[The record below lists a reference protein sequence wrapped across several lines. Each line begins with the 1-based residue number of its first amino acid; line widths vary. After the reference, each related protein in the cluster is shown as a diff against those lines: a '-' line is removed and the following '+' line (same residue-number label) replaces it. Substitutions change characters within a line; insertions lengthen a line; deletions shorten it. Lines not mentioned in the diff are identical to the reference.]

1 MRRMRRGCL
10 RSFLA
15 LVLLT
20 LWALPIAAL
29 AKETSQNWELVNPEG
44 VVKLE
49 PMEINPHPAS
59 LEGKTVVLRANG
71 KHNSDN
77 FQTQIAELLQKEVKG
92 IKIIKSWEAVPETF
106 RSSQNPD
113 LSKEFAQKIAALK
126 PDLVIGSQCD

>member
-1 MRRMRRGCL
+1 MKINFLKGL
-10 RSFLA
+10 LA
-15 LVLLT
+15 LMLL
-20 LWALPIAAL
+20 ALL
-29 AKETSQNWELVNPEG
+29 AMPCVSFSKEAIQEWEMVNPEG

-49 PMEINPHPAS
+49 PMEINPHPSS

-77 FQTQIAELLQKEVKG
+77 FQARIAELLQKEVKG

-113 LSKEFAQKIAALK
+113 LSKEFAKKIAALK

>member
-1 MRRMRRGCL
+1 MKINFLKGL
-10 RSFLA
+10 LA
-15 LVLLT
+15 LTLL
-20 LWALPIAAL
+20 ALL
-29 AKETSQNWELVNPEG
+29 AMPCASFSKEAIQEWEMVNPEG

-49 PMEINPHPAS
+49 PMEINPHPSS

-77 FQTQIAELLQKEVKG
+77 FQARIAELLQKEVKG
-92 IKIIKSWEAVPETF
+92 IKIIKSWEAVPESF

-113 LSKEFAQKIAALK
+113 LSKEFAKKIAALK

>member
-1 MRRMRRGCL
+1 MK
-10 RSFLA
+10 RSYLKGFLA
-15 LVLLT
+15 LTVLSL
-20 LWALPIAAL
+20 L
-29 AKETSQNWELVNPEG
+29 AMPVVSFSKEAIQDWEIINPEG
-44 VVKLE
+44 TIKLE
-49 PMEINPHPAS
+49 PMEINPHPSS

-77 FQTQIAELLQKEVKG
+77 FQARIAELLQKEVKG

-113 LSKEFAQKIAALK
+113 LSKEFAKKIAALK

>member
-1 MRRMRRGCL
+1 MRMNFL
-10 RSFLA
+10 RSLLVVTLLA
-15 LVLLT
+15 L
-20 LWALPIAAL
+20 L
-29 AKETSQNWELVNPEG
+29 AVPCVSFSKEISQEWEMVNPEG

-71 KHNSDN
+71 KHNSNN
-77 FQTQIAELLQKEVKG
+77 FQARIAELLQKEVKG

-106 RSSQNPD
+106 QSSQNPD
-113 LSKEFAQKIAALK
+113 LSKEFAKKIAALK

>member
-1 MRRMRRGCL
+1 MRRGCL

-15 LVLLT
+15 LVWLT

-29 AKETSQNWELVNPEG
+29 AKETSQDWELVNPEG

-77 FQTQIAELLQKEVKG
+77 FQTRIAELLQKEVKG

>member
-1 MRRMRRGCL
+1 MRKNFLRRL
-10 RSFLA
+10 LALALLAFLA
-15 LVLLT
+15 MPCVSFS
-20 LWALPIAAL
+20 
-29 AKETSQNWELVNPEG
+29 KEISQEWEMVNPEG

-49 PMEINPHPAS
+49 PMEINPHPSS

-113 LSKEFAQKIAALK
+113 LSKEFAQRIAALK

>member
-1 MRRMRRGCL
+1 MKINFLKGL
-10 RSFLA
+10 LA
-15 LVLLT
+15 LMLL
-20 LWALPIAAL
+20 ALL
-29 AKETSQNWELVNPEG
+29 AKPCVSFSKEAVQEWEMVNPEG

-49 PMEINPHPAS
+49 PMEINPHPSS

-77 FQTQIAELLQKEVKG
+77 FQARIAELLQKEVKG

-113 LSKEFAQKIAALK
+113 LSKEFAKKIAALK

>member
-1 MRRMRRGCL
+1 MKTDSLKRL
-10 RSFLA
+10 LA
-15 LVLLT
+15 VTLLVLM
-20 LWALPIAAL
+20 AVPSVSF
-29 AKETSQNWELVNPEG
+29 AKEASQEWELVNPEG

-49 PMEINPHPAS
+49 PMEINPHPSS

-77 FQTQIAELLQKEVKG
+77 FQARIAELLQKEVKG

-113 LSKEFAQKIAALK
+113 LSKEFAKKIAALK

>member
-1 MRRMRRGCL
+1 MKSRFFKAL
-10 RSFLA
+10 LA
-15 LVLLT
+15 LTILSFFVVP
-20 LWALPIAAL
+20 AGSFS
-29 AKETSQNWELVNPEG
+29 KEAIQEWEMVNPEG

-77 FQTQIAELLQKEVKG
+77 FQARIAELLQKEVKG
-92 IKIIKSWEAVPETF
+92 IKIIKSWEAVPETY

-113 LSKEFAQKIAALK
+113 LSKEFAKKIAALK

>member
-1 MRRMRRGCL
+1 MKINFLKGL
-10 RSFLA
+10 LA
-15 LVLLT
+15 LTLL
-20 LWALPIAAL
+20 ALL
-29 AKETSQNWELVNPEG
+29 AMPCASFSKEVVQEWEMVNPEG

-71 KHNSDN
+71 KNNSDN
-77 FQTQIAELLQKEVKG
+77 FQARIAELLQREVKG

-113 LSKEFAQKIAALK
+113 LSKEFAKKIAALK

>member
-1 MRRMRRGCL
+1 MKINFLKGL
-10 RSFLA
+10 LA
-15 LVLLT
+15 LMLL
-20 LWALPIAAL
+20 ALL
-29 AKETSQNWELVNPEG
+29 AMPCVSFSKEAVQEWEMVNPEG

-49 PMEINPHPAS
+49 PMEINPHPSS

-77 FQTQIAELLQKEVKG
+77 FQARIAELLQKEVKG

-113 LSKEFAQKIAALK
+113 LSKEFAKKIAALK

>member
-1 MRRMRRGCL
+1 MKTNVLKGL
-10 RSFLA
+10 LA
-15 LVLLT
+15 LTLLT
-20 LWALPIAAL
+20 LL
-29 AKETSQNWELVNPEG
+29 AMPCVSFSKEVSQEWEMVNPEG

-77 FQTQIAELLQKEVKG
+77 FQARIAELLQKEVKG